1 MMKFK
6 RHSQRTINKGYKHNE
21 RGFGQWLRIVAI
33 IVFLLFIV
41 RFGSIA
47 IFKDVKNHDLKS
59 AAQQR
64 YTQSQFVRAR
74 RGKITDAQGNILAE
88 DSNTYTVYAVLDHQ
102 QKDKDGKPKYV
113 ANKRKTARILSGYL
127 DMSED
132 KIYKDLNPSKKGVF
146 QVQFGPNGSNLSV
159 NKMEE
164 IKSRNLPGIKFI
176 KNPARQ
182 YPEGNFARQLIGLA
196 SPVTNKKTMQVTLV
210 GRLGLEKDL
219 NKELSGRNGIKKSS
233 TALYGSQLRG
243 SKGKTS
249 AVENGDSVKTT
260 LDNRIQQQLENRI
273 DNVYDQA
280 KPSAM
285 SAVLM
290 EAKTG
295 KIIAATQRPNLKSK
309 KPVWTNALTQDT
321 YEPGS
326 TMKVIA
332 LSAAID
338 SGHFNPDAT
347 YHSGTWELGGGK
359 VTDWDQA
366 GWGDITYR
374 EAFYRSS
381 NVGFAHI
388 EQNMGAN
395 TWKSYLN
402 RFGFFKP
409 VHVYGMSDE
418 FSGYSSFKG
427 ALQQSNT
434 AFGQGLTV
442 NTMQMMQAFSAVANN
457 GKMMRP
463 YWIDKVTS
471 PSGKTVKKV
480 KPVEVGHPI
489 SASTAK
495 QVRKLMEGV
504 IYDKKGTGQV
514 YQVDGVRLAGK
525 TGTAQIGSAHGYQQG
540 SSNYI
545 YSFVGMFPAN
555 KPRYII
561 YLTMKQPTTL
571 HDVPEKSMATI
582 TSSLIKSLMDN
593 HSSSHK
599 KSDGISQVPSVK
611 GLNKNKA
618 QDALSKEHLQ
628 VTVLGSGNKVT
639 WQSLPAGS
647 SIVYNNRILL
657 LTSGQVKMPDI
668 TNWSQADV
676 SALAQALNLHLRS
689 SGSGFVNEQSITKDT
704 VVKNGQTLEV
714 KFVQH

>member
-6 RHSQRTINKGYKHNE
+6 RHSQRTINRGHKNNE
-21 RGFGQWLRIVAI
+21 RGFGQWLRIVVI

-47 IFKDVKNHDLKS
+47 IFKDVKNHDLQS

-88 DSNTYTVYAVLDHQ
+88 DSNTYTIYAVLDHQ

-113 ANKRKTARILSGYL
+113 ADKHKTAKILSGYL
-127 DMSED
+127 GMSEK
-132 KIYKDLNPSKKGVF
+132 KIYKALNPSKKDIF

-164 IKSRNLPGIKFI
+164 IKSRKLPGIKFI

-182 YPEGNFARQLIGLA
+182 YPEGDFARQLIGLA
-196 SPVTNKKTMQVTLV
+196 GPVTNKKTKQVTLV

-219 NKELSGRNGIKKSS
+219 NKLLSGRNGIKKSS
-233 TALYGSQLRG
+233 TDLYGTQLG
-243 SKGKTS
+243 KGKTS
-249 AVENGDSVKTT
+249 AVKNGDNVKTT
-260 LDNRIQQQLENRI
+260 LNDKIQRQLENGVE
-273 DNVYDQA
+273 NVNEQA

-285 SAVLM
+285 SAVVM

-338 SGHFNPDAT
+338 SGNFNPDAT
-347 YHSGTWELGGGK
+347 YHSGTWQLGGGK

-388 EQNMGAN
+388 EQNMGAR
-395 TWKSYLN
+395 TWKSYLD

-442 NTMQMMQAFSAVANN
+442 NTMQLMQAFSAVAND

-463 YWIDKVTS
+463 YWIDKVTT
-471 PSGKTVKKV
+471 PSGKTVKKL
-480 KPVEVGHPI
+480 KPDVVGHPI
-489 SASTAK
+489 SKNTAK

-514 YQVDGVRLAGK
+514 YQVDGVKLAGK
-525 TGTAQIGSAHGYQQG
+525 TGTAQIGGAHGYEQG

-555 KPRYII
+555 NPRYVI
-561 YLTMKQPTTL
+561 YLTMKQPTAL
-571 HDVPEKSMATI
+571 HDVPEKAMATI
-582 TSSLIKSLMDN
+582 TSAIIKSLMDN
-593 HSSSHK
+593 HQSTPQK
-599 KSDGISQVPSVK
+599 NDGVSEVPSVK
-611 GLNKNKA
+611 GMNKNKA
-618 QDALSKEHLQ
+618 QDKLSKLHLQ

-639 WQSLPAGS
+639 SQSLAAGS
-647 SIVYNNRILL
+647 SIVYNNRIIL

-676 SALAQALNLHLRS
+676 NRLAQMLGLHLRS
-689 SGSGFVNEQSITKDT
+689 SGSGYVKEQSIKKDA

-714 KFVQH
+714 KFQQH